1 MLRNTLVSTKCC
13 QTVALY
19 CVSEFYQTAILR
31 DLQLI
36 TLQNPHTFFPSDMY
50 KQI

>member
-1 MLRNTLVSTKCC
+1 MFRNTLVSTKCC

-19 CVSEFYQTAILR
+19 GVSEFYQTAILL
-31 DLQLI
+31 DLQMT
-36 TLQNPHTFFPSDMY
+36 TLQNPHSFFPSDMY